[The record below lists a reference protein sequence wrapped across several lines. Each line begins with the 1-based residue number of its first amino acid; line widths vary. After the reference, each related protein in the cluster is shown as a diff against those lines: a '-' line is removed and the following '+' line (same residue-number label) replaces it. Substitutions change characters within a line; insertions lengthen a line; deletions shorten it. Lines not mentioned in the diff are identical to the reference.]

1 MALGATILERL
12 AVLVPCSWITV
23 IEVMLSWWLWEMS
36 FLLTLWYIHSRL
48 PEFYSIDLVLA
59 FYPLINLWSE
69 PF

>member
-1 MALGATILERL
+1 
-12 AVLVPCSWITV
+12 LVPCSWITV